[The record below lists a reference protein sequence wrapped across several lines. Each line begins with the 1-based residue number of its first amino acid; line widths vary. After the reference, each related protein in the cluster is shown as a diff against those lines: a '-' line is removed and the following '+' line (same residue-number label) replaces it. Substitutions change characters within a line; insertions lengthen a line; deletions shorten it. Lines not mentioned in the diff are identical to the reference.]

1 MIPESK
7 NFDTRAIKKFG
18 SLMIVFELLGALI
31 AVDFDRQPEAK
42 TNEVDDVATD
52 SMLPSEFFAELLVAQ
67 MRPEFGFG
75 IGLFGSQAFCVVHR
89 TELPPHPNPLP
100 RRRGRGDKD
109 VYDVSNRRSLESS
122 ISRIA
127 GVSNQRY
134 FSQINLPLRRG

>member
-7 NFDTRAIKKFG
+7 DFDTRAIKKFG
-18 SLMIVFELLGALI
+18 SPMIVFDLLGVLA

-75 IGLFGSQAFCVVHR
+75 IGLFGS
-89 TELPPHPNPLP
+89 
-100 RRRGRGDKD
+100 
-109 VYDVSNRRSLESS
+109 
-122 ISRIA
+122 
-127 GVSNQRY
+127 
-134 FSQINLPLRRG
+134 